1 MFNALKGA
9 GSAMNTIAQPTAAA
23 TSAATSGGLFG
34 GLSDKLEGF
43 QQAIAGT
50 PENRNVFSQALQDMS
65 GGKLGK
71 YRSEMTDAEKSRQDL
86 LSQMAQNQPKAQFS
100 PVQMAGGQQGN
111 PLSAYI
117 AQIMGKGGQL

>member
-9 GSAMNTIAQPTAAA
+9 GSAMSTLVQPTAAA
-23 TSAATSGGLFG
+23 TGAAANGELLG

-50 PENRNVFSQALQDMS
+50 PDNRNMFSQALQDMS
-65 GGKLGK
+65 GSKLGK
-71 YRSEMTDAEKSRQDL
+71 YRAEMTDAEKSRQDL
-86 LSQMAQNQPKAQFS
+86 LAQIGQNQQTPQFS

-117 AQIMGKGGQL
+117 AQMMGKGGQV

>member
-23 TSAATSGGLFG
+23 TGSAVNGGLLG

-43 QQAIAGT
+43 QQSIAGT
-50 PENRNVFSQALQDMS
+50 PDNRNMLSQALQDMS

-71 YRSEMTDAEKSRQDL
+71 YRSEMSDAEKSRQDL
-86 LSQMAQNQPKAQFS
+86 LSQMAQTQPKTQFS

-117 AQIMGKGGQL
+117 AQIMGKGGQV

>member
-23 TSAATSGGLFG
+23 SGGF
-34 GLSDKLEGF
+34 LSGIGDKLESF

-50 PENRNVFSQALQDMS
+50 PENRNMFSQALQDMS

-86 LSQMAQNQPKAQFS
+86 LAQIGQNQPKAQFS

-117 AQIMGKGGQL
+117 AQIMGKGGQV

>member
-9 GSAMNTIAQPTAAA
+9 GSAMNTIAQPT
-23 TSAATSGGLFG
+23 SAASGGLFG
-34 GLSDKLEGF
+34 GIGDKLEDF
-43 QQAIAGT
+43 QKSIVGS
-50 PENRNVFSQALQDMS
+50 PENRNMFSQAMQDMS

-71 YRSEMTDAEKSRQDL
+71 YRSEMSDAEKSRQDL
-86 LSQMAQNQPKAQFS
+86 LMQMGQSQQTPQFS

-117 AQIMGKGGQL
+117 AQIMGKGGQV

>member
-1 MFNALKGA
+1 MSTLV
-9 GSAMNTIAQPTAAA
+9 QPTAAA
-23 TSAATSGGLFG
+23 TGAAANGELLG

-50 PENRNVFSQALQDMS
+50 PDNRNMFSQALQDMS
-65 GGKLGK
+65 GSKLGK
-71 YRSEMTDAEKSRQDL
+71 YRAEMTDAEKSRQDL
-86 LSQMAQNQPKAQFS
+86 LAQIGQNQQTPQFS

-117 AQIMGKGGQL
+117 AQMMGKGGQV